1 MVVDEE
7 KVRQLAASLRKR
19 ASGKLREYWWAFL
32 IRGILA
38 IALAVAAL
46 GWPQQ
51 TMGILI
57 KLLGAYFLIDSI
69 PNLYLAWRREKKV
82 VYFLTAIVNVAIG
95 LVLLLWTGISIRV
108 FLVLV
113 GVWTAWHGIGL
124 LWSSRGLDR
133 DAPERGALS
142 TIGWVLLAVG
152 VVLAIWPETGVVAVS
167 WLISACSAI
176 VGTVLV
182 FLANKL
188 RRMRTALLNLS
199 TRGDVVGD
207 PPG

>member
-1 MVVDEE
+1 MVVDEDR
-7 KVRQLAASLRKR
+7 VRQLAASLQKR

-38 IALAVAAL
+38 LMLAGLAL

-51 TMGILI
+51 TMGVLI
-57 KLLGAYFLIDSI
+57 KLLGGYFLIDSI
-69 PNLYLAWRREKKV
+69 PNLYLAWRREKKIA
-82 VYFLTAIVNVAIG
+82 YFLTAILNVALG
-95 LVLLLWTGISIRV
+95 LVLLLWTGISVRV

-113 GVWTAWHGIGL
+113 GLWTAWHGISL
-124 LWSSRGLDR
+124 LWSSRGLSPDE
-133 DAPERGALS
+133 PERGALS

-152 VVLAIWPETGVVAVS
+152 IVLAIWPETGVVAVS

-176 VGTVLV
+176 VGFVLV

-188 RRMRTALLNLS
+188 RQLRVALLNIS
-199 TRGDVVGD
+199 TRRDVVE
-207 PPG
+207 